1 MFDWRK
7 VLLNPDDSLDTAIKV
22 LHEGGCRIALVSD
35 EHGRL
40 LGTITDGD
48 IRRTLINQSTMAS
61 LASMIM
67 NSNPITVD
75 NKVGNK
81 EILALMSSQGFLHMP
96 IIDKDGILCGLE
108 TLQNL
113 IEKPKYDNPV
123 FLMAGGFGTRLHPL
137 TKNTPKPLLKVG
149 VKPILE
155 TIIEQFINYGFHN
168 FYISTHFKSEQIRD
182 YFKTG
187 DMYGVKIK
195 YVHEDTPLGTAGS
208 LGLLPD
214 NLPDLPIIVMNGDL
228 LTKVDF
234 KNLLDFHYENNTE
247 ATMCV
252 REYDFQVPY
261 GVIETDNYEIKKIE
275 EKPVHSFFVNAG
287 IYVLNKNLVNKV
299 DGKSY
304 LDMTDFLNKELDNGG
319 VSAFPIHE
327 YWLDIGQMDEY
338 EKANREVATVFPP
351 PQNEK

>member
-1 MFDWRK
+1 MDNWNK
-7 VLLNPDDSLDTAIKV
+7 ILLAPEDTIERTIKV

-35 EHGRL
+35 KFGML
-40 LGTITDGD
+40 LGTVTDGD
-48 IRRTLINQSTMAS
+48 IRRALINRLTMDS
-61 LASMIM
+61 PIQLIM
-67 NSNPITVD
+67 NSNPVTVD
-75 NKVGNK
+75 EKATSK
-81 EILALMSSQGFLHMP
+81 EIISLMSDKGLLHMP

-113 IEKPKYDNPV
+113 VEKPKYDNPV

-155 TIIEQFINYGFHN
+155 MIIEQFISYGFHN

-182 YFKTG
+182 YFKNG
-187 DMYGVKIK
+187 ELHNISIK
-195 YVHEDTPLGTAGS
+195 YLHEDTPLGTAGS

-228 LTKVDF
+228 LTKIDF
-234 KNLLDFHYENNTE
+234 KNLLDFHNYNNSK

-261 GVIETDNYEIKKIE
+261 GVVEIDNYKIKKIK
-275 EKPVHSFFVNAG
+275 EKPVHKFFVNAG
-287 IYVLNKNLVNKV
+287 IYVLNKDLINKI

-304 LDMTDFLNKELDNGG
+304 LDMTDFLGGELNDVN
-319 VSAFPIHE
+319 AFPIHE
-327 YWLDIGQMDEY
+327 YWLDIGKIEEY
-338 EKANREVATVFPP
+338 EKANREFSTVFG
-351 PQNEK
+351 

>member
-1 MFDWRK
+1 MDNWNK
-7 VLLNPDDSLDTAIKV
+7 ILLAPEDTIERTIKV

-35 EHGRL
+35 KFGML
-40 LGTITDGD
+40 LGTVTDGD
-48 IRRTLINQSTMAS
+48 IRRALINRLTITMDS
-61 LASMIM
+61 PIQLIM
-67 NSNPITVD
+67 NSNPVTVD
-75 NKVGNK
+75 EKATSK
-81 EILALMSSQGFLHMP
+81 EIISLMSDKGLLHMP

-113 IEKPKYDNPV
+113 VEKPKYDNPV

-155 TIIEQFINYGFHN
+155 MIIEQFISYGFHN

-182 YFKTG
+182 YFKNG
-187 DMYGVKIK
+187 ELHNISIK
-195 YVHEDTPLGTAGS
+195 YLHEDTPLGTAGS

-234 KNLLDFHYENNTE
+234 KNLLDFHNENNSK

-261 GVIETDNYEIKKIE
+261 GVVEIENYSIKAIK
-275 EKPVHSFFVNAG
+275 EKPVHKFFVNAG
-287 IYVLNKNLVNKV
+287 IYVLNKDLINKI

-304 LDMTDFLNKELDNGG
+304 LDMTDFLEGELNDVN
-319 VSAFPIHE
+319 AFPIHE
-327 YWLDIGQMDEY
+327 YWLDIGKIEEY
-338 EKANREVATVFPP
+338 EKANREFSTVFG
-351 PQNEK
+351 

>member
-1 MFDWRK
+1 MFDWRR
-7 VLLNPDDSLDTAIKV
+7 VLLAPDDSLEHTIKV

-35 EHGRL
+35 RHGKL
-40 LGTITDGD
+40 LGTVTDGD
-48 IRRTLINQSTMAS
+48 IRRALIAQLTMKSSVS
-61 LASMIM
+61 LIM
-67 NSNPITVD
+67 NSNPIAVD

-113 IEKPKYDNPV
+113 VEKPKYDNPV

-182 YFKTG
+182 YFKNG
-187 DMYGVKIK
+187 ELHNISIK
-195 YVHEDTPLGTAGS
+195 YLHEDTPLGTAGS
-208 LGLLPD
+208 LGLLPN
-214 NLPDLPIIVMNGDL
+214 NLPDLPMIVMNGDL

-234 KNLLDFHYENNTE
+234 RHLLDFHGNHNCE

-261 GVIETDNYEIKKIE
+261 GVVEIDNYKIKKIK
-275 EKPVHSFFVNAG
+275 EKPVHKFFVNAG
-287 IYVLNKNLVNKV
+287 IYVLSKNLINKV

-304 LDMTDFLNKELDNGG
+304 LDMTDFLEKELSSDG
-319 VSAFPIHE
+319 VCPFLIHE
-327 YWLDIGQMDEY
+327 YWLDIGRIDEY
-338 EKANREVATVFPP
+338 EKANREVTTVFT
-351 PQNEK
+351 